1 MFEEKTRKIDD
12 RTLLDASVD
21 RRGKTL
27 PEYSPSMDMGGFVII
42 INAEKVQVG
51 GAKEDQKIYY
61 RHSGR
66 PGGLKQETF
75 RQLQAV
81 HLFCLFPDACVDRK

>member
-1 MFEEKTRKIDD
+1 
-12 RTLLDASVD
+12 
-21 RRGKTL
+21 
-27 PEYSPSMDMGGFVII
+27 MDMGGFVII

-81 HLFCLFPDACVDRK
+81 HLSCLSPDPAWIVSDAVADPHSQKSFR